1 MLTNTRTFYEELSK
15 GCRWNTCVV
24 IVECAH
30 KTFVNPRHS
39 LGEVESVRVFGSHWV
54 IEYGGTI
61 SINDD
66 SSVYIPPN
74 CSGRSGGGDTS
85 YTCWRF
91 SISRILYFL
100 HSNTNCEQI
109 MDSSVLFVCEWSVVD
124 GGGFH
129 VCSVQGI
136 LHHNNNLLK
145 HQLTMNLCIVRLNST
160 HVSLTCIW
168 LIVEPNINT
177 LSRARTSV
185 HGALIHTGDS

>member
-39 LGEVESVRVFGSHWV
+39 LGEVESVCVFGSHWV
-54 IEYGGTI
+54 IEYSGTI

-74 CSGRSGGGDTS
+74 CSGRSCGGDTS

-109 MDSSVLFVCEWSVVD
+109 MNSSVLFVCEWSVVD

-129 VCSVQGI
+129 VCSMQGI
-136 LHHNNNLLK
+136 QASIK
-145 HQLTMNLCIVRLNST
+145 LCIVRLNST

-168 LIVEPNINT
+168 LIVETNINT